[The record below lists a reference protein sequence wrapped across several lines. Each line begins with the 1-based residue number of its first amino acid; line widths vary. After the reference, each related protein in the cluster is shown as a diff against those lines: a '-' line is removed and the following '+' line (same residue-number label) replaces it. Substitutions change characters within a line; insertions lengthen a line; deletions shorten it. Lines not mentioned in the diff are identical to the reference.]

1 MSYETTVWEI
11 YKGSIMEKIIVADCD
26 GVLLNWE
33 YAFDCWM
40 NERGFFKGPKADL
53 EYNIGGRYGLTKEQG
68 KKLVAEFN
76 QSAAIGFL
84 PALRDAT
91 WYVKRLHEEHGYV
104 FDVVTSLS
112 TDKHAA
118 MLRERNLKKVFGE
131 NTFRKIKCLP
141 TGANKKGYLKKY
153 YENSGYFW
161 IEDKVENADDGLAVG
176 MKSLLVEHGFNMY
189 EENLSYPIVK
199 NWKDIYD
206 HIVDP
211 LFKTYGPYGTYSEYN
226 EKGVNK

>member
-40 NERGFFKGPKADL
+40 NERGFFKGPESDL
-53 EYNIGGRYGLTKEQG
+53 YYEIGSRYGLTKQQG
-68 KKLVAEFN
+68 KSFIAEFN

-84 PALRDAT
+84 PALRDAV

-131 NTFRKIKCLP
+131 NTFRNIICLA
-141 TGANKKGYLKKY
+141 TGARKDKYLKEH
-153 YENSGYFW
+153 YEDSGYIW
-161 IEDKVENADDGLAVG
+161 IEDKVENADDGLVVG
-176 MKSLLVEHGFNMY
+176 MKPLLVEHGFNMN

-199 NWKDIYD
+199 NWKEIYERV
-206 HIVDP
+206 I
-211 LFKTYGPYGTYSEYN
+211 TS
-226 EKGVNK
+226 

>member
-1 MSYETTVWEI
+1 
-11 YKGSIMEKIIVADCD
+11 MEKIIVADCD

-53 EYNIGGRYGLTKEQG
+53 EYDIGGRYGLTKEQG

-84 PALRDAT
+84 PALRDAA

-226 EKGVNK
+226 KKGVNK